1 MHMSRLIFHID
12 VNNAYLSWEA
22 HYRITEL
29 GEDLDLRTIASAIGG
44 DEKTRHGII
53 VAKSMIAK
61 SYGVKTAETLNEAR
75 RKCPG
80 LLIVP
85 PRHDVYQKYSHKLLA
100 LLREYSPVIEKF
112 SIDEAFMD
120 MTDQAAAILQ
130 TPVQAAEQLRQ
141 TIRDRLGFTVN
152 IGVSSCKVLAKMA
165 SDFEKPD
172 KVHSLFPHEIQ
183 EKMWPLPVG
192 DLLFVG
198 RSTRQRLYNLGI
210 RTIGELAVFDRDILQ
225 SHLGKHGKLIHDYAN
240 GIDPSPVAAE
250 TADAKGY
257 GNSTTISHDVTSAAE
272 AKKYLLSLCESVGS
286 RLRKDHVC
294 AGVVAVSI
302 KNASFI
308 KNSHQCTLAA
318 PTNATNPIYEHIC
331 RLFDEC
337 WDGSPIRLLGV
348 STSKITHESMRQ
360 LSLLDQLS
368 SGRTSRQDKLDQ
380 AIDEIRRKFG
390 KDAIKRARFL
400 DRQEEE
406 TPSSTPQ
413 KTNFPI

>member
-1 MHMSRLIFHID
+1 MAGGICMNRIIFHID

-29 GEDLDLRTIASAIGG
+29 GESLDLRTVASAIGG
-44 DEKTRHGII
+44 DEETRHGII

-75 RKCPG
+75 RKCPN

-85 PRHDVYQKYSHKLLA
+85 PRHTVYKEYSRRLFA
-100 LLREYSPVIEKF
+100 LLQEYSPVIEKF

-120 MTDQAAAILQ
+120 MTDSSVSRSKN
-130 TPVQAAEQLRQ
+130 PVQTAESLRQ

-172 KVHSLFPHEIQ
+172 KVHSLFPHEIKK
-183 EKMWPLPVG
+183 KMWPLPVG

-210 RTIGELAVFDRDILQ
+210 RTIGDLATFDREIIL

-250 TADAKGY
+250 AADAKGY

-272 AKKYLLSLCESVGS
+272 AKRYLLSLCESVGS

-302 KNASFI
+302 KNASFV
-308 KNSHQCTLAA
+308 KNSHQCTLAV
-318 PTNATNPIYEHIC
+318 PTNATNSIYDLVC

-348 STSKITHESMRQ
+348 STSKITSESMRQ
-360 LSLLDQLS
+360 LRLSDELS
-368 SGRTSRQDKLDQ
+368 SGRNHRQDKLDR

-390 KDAIKRARFL
+390 EDAIKRARFL
-400 DRQEEE
+400 DPPEK
-406 TPSSTPQ
+406 P
-413 KTNFPI
+413 PI

>member
-1 MHMSRLIFHID
+1 MSRLIFHID
-12 VNNAYLSWEA
+12 VNNAFLSWEA

-29 GEDLDLRTIASAIGG
+29 GEKIDLRTVASAIGG
-44 DEKTRHGII
+44 DEVTRHGII

-75 RKCPG
+75 RKCPN

-85 PRHDVYQKYSHKLLA
+85 PRHAVYKEYSHKLLS
-100 LLREYSPVIEKF
+100 LLQEYSPVIEKF
-112 SIDEAFMD
+112 SIDEAFVD
-120 MTDQAAAILQ
+120 MTGQSISITKDPIQ
-130 TPVQAAEQLRQ
+130 TAENLRQ

-210 RTIGELAVFDRDILQ
+210 RTIGDLATFDQTIIV

-240 GIDPSPVAAE
+240 GIDPSPVTAVA
-250 TADAKGY
+250 ADAKGY
-257 GNSTTISHDVTSAAE
+257 GNSTTISHDVTSATE

-302 KNASFI
+302 KNSSFI

-348 STSKITHESMRQ
+348 STSKITSESMRQ
-360 LSLLDQLS
+360 LSLLDQLPADKN
-368 SGRTSRQDKLDQ
+368 SRQHKLDQ
-380 AIDEIRRKFG
+380 AIDEIRKKFG
-390 KDAIKRARFL
+390 EDAIKRARFL
-400 DRQEEE
+400 DPAE
-406 TPSSTPQ
+406 
-413 KTNFPI
+413 KFPIN

>member
-1 MHMSRLIFHID
+1 MDRIIFHID
-12 VNNAYLSWEA
+12 VNNAFLSWEA

-29 GEDLDLRTIASAIGG
+29 HEELDLRTVASAIGG
-44 DEKTRHGII
+44 DEETRHGII

-85 PRHDVYQKYSHKLLA
+85 PRHEIYKKYSRKMFDLLK
-100 LLREYSPVIEKF
+100 EYSPIIEKF
-112 SIDEAFMD
+112 SIDEGFID
-120 MTDQAAAILQ
+120 MTGISDEITADPIQAAD
-130 TPVQAAEQLRQ
+130 ELRQ
-141 TIRDRLGFTVN
+141 TIYNRLGFTVN

-172 KVHSLFPHEIQ
+172 KVHSLFPDEIQ

-198 RSTRQRLYNLGI
+198 KSTRKHLYNLGI
-210 RTIGELAVFDRDILQ
+210 RTIGELALSDPEIII

-240 GIDPSPVAAE
+240 GIDSSPVASE
-250 TADAKGY
+250 TPDAKGY
-257 GNSTTISHDVTSAAE
+257 GNSTTISHDVTDTTE
-272 AKKYLLSLCESVGS
+272 AKKHLLSLCESVGS

-302 KNASFI
+302 KNSDFVRS
-308 KNSHQCTLAA
+308 SHQCTLQS
-318 PTNATNPIYEHIC
+318 PTNSTSRIYDCIC

-337 WDGSPIRLLGV
+337 WDGAPIRLLGV
-348 STSKITHESMRQ
+348 STSKISSESMQ
-360 LSLLDQLS
+360 QISLLDHMDSEKNQK
-368 SGRTSRQDKLDQ
+368 QKKLDS

-390 KDAIKRARFL
+390 DNAIQRARFL
-400 DRQEEE
+400 DTEKNSHRTE
-406 TPSSTPQ
+406 
-413 KTNFPI
+413 KG